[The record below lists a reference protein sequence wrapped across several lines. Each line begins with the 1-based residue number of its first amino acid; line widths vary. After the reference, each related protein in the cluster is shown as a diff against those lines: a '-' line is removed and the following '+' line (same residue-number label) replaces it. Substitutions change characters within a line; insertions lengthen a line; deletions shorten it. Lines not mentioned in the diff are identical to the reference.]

1 MEQLMKQKEIQLG
14 RCYVAKVSGNL
25 TRVRIDSESIY
36 GRWNG
41 INLETGK
48 KVRIKSPARLRFE
61 YKPAIKAENKQSGQ
75 GSASGAHI
83 SQEPPQTTPTSNG
96 NASKAQA

>member
-25 TRVRIDSESIY
+25 TRVRIDSESIH
-36 GRWNG
+36 GGWNG
-41 INLETGK
+41 INMETN
-48 KVRIKSPARLRFE
+48 RFE
-61 YKPAIKAENKQSGQ
+61 YQPAIKAENKQSGQ

-96 NASKAQA
+96 NANKAQS